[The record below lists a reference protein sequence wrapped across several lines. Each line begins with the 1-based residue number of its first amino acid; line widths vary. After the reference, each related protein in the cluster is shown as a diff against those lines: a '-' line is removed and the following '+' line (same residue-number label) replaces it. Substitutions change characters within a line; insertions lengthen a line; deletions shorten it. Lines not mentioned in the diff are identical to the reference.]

1 MKNPRWRAIGIVRV
15 VEMHPEEEL
24 FLIILAQPIERDIGH
39 NVAGAFH
46 FIEIRFLQAVE
57 IEMVVVEIESMI
69 QAKAR
74 IEDGRTD
81 DGASRIPVLLQHRSQ
96 RCLSR
101 IELIRSK
108 IMHAAECGIRP
119 GEDHGV

>member
-1 MKNPRWRAIGIVRV
+1 
-15 VEMHPEEEL
+15 MHPKEEL
-24 FLIILAQPIERDIGH
+24 LLIILAQPIERDIGH

-57 IEMVVVEIESMI
+57 IKVVVVEIESMI

-81 DGASRIPVLLQHRSQ
+81 DGASRIPVVLQHGSQ
-96 RCLSR
+96 RRLSWT
-101 IELIRSK
+101 ELIGSK
-108 IMHAAECGIRP
+108 IVHAAECGIRP
-119 GEDHGV
+119 GEDHSM

>member
-1 MKNPRWRAIGIVRV
+1 
-15 VEMHPEEEL
+15 MHPKEEL
-24 FLIILAQPIERDIGH
+24 LLIILAQPVERDIGH

-57 IEMVVVEIESMI
+57 IKVVVVEIESMI

-81 DGASRIPVLLQHRSQ
+81 DGASRIPVVLQHRSQ
-96 RCLSR
+96 RCLSW

-108 IMHAAECGIRP
+108 IMHAAEKGICP
-119 GEDHGV
+119 GEDDAV